1 MEKRI
6 NKLFGSI
13 LLILL
18 LSGCWDVTSIEDRG
32 FIIGVAIDMVED
44 ASNGDIFEITNQFAV
59 PAGLGNA
66 SQSGSAS
73 NSYMNLSATGTSLY
87 DITEDIS
94 NQINKEPF
102 YEHLKVLIIS
112 EEVVSEPGRF
122 ANVLDIFIRNR
133 DTHRGIDVI
142 LTKDKAKDLLDINP
156 DNEMLPSRYVYQI
169 LEKSL
174 RETKDIRLLKL
185 GDIHEHLLAKTS
197 FVISEIASN
206 EGKSIKVERGAVY
219 QGSKEKFDGS
229 LNNQE
234 MFALNLI
241 TNENVRGSIELEIK
255 GGLAIYAIKDTKSKL
270 EVDAKSQENIKLK
283 VTIKLEGEL
292 QETFGGLILDSNETI
307 YEFEN
312 EVEKKTKDMVEKT
325 IKKAQEDF
333 EADVFG
339 FIDRLRKTDYANW
352 KKIKDDWEKGEKY
365 FTTSEVVIDIE
376 AKVRADGVIDQ
387 SKN

>member
-44 ASNGDIFEITNQFAV
+44 ASNGDILEITNQFAV

-122 ANVLDIFIRNR
+122 ANVLDIFIRDR
-133 DTHRGIDVI
+133 DTH
-142 LTKDKAKDLLDINP
+142 
-156 DNEMLPSRYVYQI
+156 
-169 LEKSL
+169 
-174 RETKDIRLLKL
+174 
-185 GDIHEHLLAKTS
+185 
-197 FVISEIASN
+197 
-206 EGKSIKVERGAVY
+206 
-219 QGSKEKFDGS
+219 
-229 LNNQE
+229 
-234 MFALNLI
+234 
-241 TNENVRGSIELEIK
+241 
-255 GGLAIYAIKDTKSKL
+255 
-270 EVDAKSQENIKLK
+270 
-283 VTIKLEGEL
+283 
-292 QETFGGLILDSNETI
+292 
-307 YEFEN
+307 
-312 EVEKKTKDMVEKT
+312 
-325 IKKAQEDF
+325 
-333 EADVFG
+333 
-339 FIDRLRKTDYANW
+339 
-352 KKIKDDWEKGEKY
+352 
-365 FTTSEVVIDIE
+365 
-376 AKVRADGVIDQ
+376 
-387 SKN
+387 